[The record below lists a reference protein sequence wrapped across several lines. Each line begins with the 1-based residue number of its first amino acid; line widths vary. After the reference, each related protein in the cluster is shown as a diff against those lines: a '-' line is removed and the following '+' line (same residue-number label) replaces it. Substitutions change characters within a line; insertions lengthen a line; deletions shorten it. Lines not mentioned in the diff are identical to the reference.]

1 MAVFDQ
7 RGQQVNYQ
15 YNAAGDINLGFVQ
28 TQAQLVEELGKLKAE
43 LSKAAEAQVID
54 ADVFTDADY
63 QMTKAIQQAKK
74 PEPNKKNIT
83 EYLNNAKSILV
94 SITAASEIVTALNEV
109 IQLVIGLF

>member
-28 TQAQLVEELGKLKAE
+28 NQAQLVEELGKLKAE

>member
-28 TQAQLVEELGKLKAE
+28 NQAQLVEELGKLKAE

-54 ADVFTDADY
+54 ADVFTDADH

>member
-15 YNAAGDINLGFVQ
+15 YNAAGDINLDFVQ
-28 TQAQLVEELGKLKAE
+28 NQTQLVEELGKLKAE

-83 EYLNNAKSILV
+83 EYLNNAKSILE
-94 SITAASEIVTALNEV
+94 SATAASEIVTALNKLA
-109 IQLVIGLF
+109 QLVIGLF